1 MGSKG
6 LKMNPDKTQFI
17 WLGSRQQLS
26 AVDVTP
32 LHLHDGTVIMPS
44 NTVRNLGAV
53 FDCEMT
59 MLYYVNSVTRNCF
72 YHLRQLR
79 TVRRALTHD
88 SAKMLAHAFIS
99 SRVDYCN
106 SLLFG
111 ASAHV
116 LCKMQAVLNAA
127 ARLVCGLGRFDH
139 ITPAMRDDFHWLPV
153 SQRIEYKIALLV
165 YKCLH
170 GASPLYLSD
179 YCAAI
184 TENNRRHNLRSIS
197 RGELLQPRTRT
208 HRLAPAASVPPVQVF
223 GTPFQ

>member
-1 MGSKG
+1 
-6 LKMNPDKTQFI
+6 
-17 WLGSRQQLS
+17 
-26 AVDVTP
+26 
-32 LHLHDGTVIMPS
+32 MPS
-44 NTVRNLGAV
+44 TTVRYLGAV

-59 MLYYVNSVTRNCF
+59 MLYHVNSVTRSCF

-79 TVRRALTHD
+79 TVRRVLTHD
-88 SAKMLAHAFIS
+88 SAKILAHAFVS

-116 LCKMQAVLNAA
+116 LRKMQTVLNAA

-139 ITPAMRDDFHWLPV
+139 ITPAMWDDLHWLPV
-153 SQRIEYKIALLV
+153 RQRIEYKIALLV

-170 GASPLYLSD
+170 GVAPLYLND

-184 TENNRRHNLRSIS
+184 TETNRRHNLRSIS
-197 RGELLQPRTRT
+197 LGDLLQSRTRT
-208 HRLAPAASVPPVQVF
+208 HRIGPRSFRFSSPIVWNSFPVTARDNSLTLGQFKQHLKHHLFFAAYDIIWLPA
-223 GTPFQ
+223 